1 MNSSNSTTGKT
12 EKLKDTKA
20 LTLQWDSMDWCK
32 IENDVNRLQS
42 RIAKATIEGKRN
54 EARRLQYLLTHSF
67 SAKAYAVR
75 KVTTNQGK
83 KTSGVDKNYGQRMH
97 QK

>member
-42 RIAKATIEGKRN
+42 RIAKATIEGKCIKN
-54 EARRLQYLLTHSF
+54 ESGTTTLQQRLSCQTAPKSLY
-67 SAKAYAVR
+67 
-75 KVTTNQGK
+75 
-83 KTSGVDKNYGQRMH
+83 
-97 QK
+97 QKEKR

>member
-20 LTLQWDSMDWCK
+20 LTFQWDSMDWCK

-54 EARRLQYLLTHSF
+54 KVRRLQYLLTYSF
-67 SAKAYAVR
+67 SAKAYAIR

-83 KTSGVDKNYGQRMH
+83 KTSGVDKKLWLTNA
-97 QK
+97 